1 MGSRFFEVQSGGIMR
16 EILEGILIGLVPVAV
31 FFAGYF
37 IADLKAVLFD

>member
-1 MGSRFFEVQSGGIMR
+1 MS

-37 IADLKAVLFD
+37 IADIKKVFE